1 MDDVNETRRCPD
13 MTVSRFRGQKSKP
26 ISQTGENTFNNPKKV
41 GVEKMSSKY
50 PFFHEQWGNAAE
62 SGILALTAT
71 FLWDDSVIP
80 TGITKKSYFDV

>member
-41 GVEKMSSKY
+41 GAEENVLQISLFSRARE
-50 PFFHEQWGNAAE
+50 NADE

-71 FLWDDSVIP
+71 FF
-80 TGITKKSYFDV
+80 G